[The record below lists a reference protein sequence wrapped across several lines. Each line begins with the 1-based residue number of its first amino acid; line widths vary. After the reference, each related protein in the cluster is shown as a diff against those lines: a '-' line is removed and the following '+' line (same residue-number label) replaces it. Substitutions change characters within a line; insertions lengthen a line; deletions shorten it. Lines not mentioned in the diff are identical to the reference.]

1 MSDTT
6 LVDFEDFQEADDMSF
21 SFTSGGGPGSG
32 RGPGSGPRK
41 GSRRSNTPK
50 KKKRT
55 PKKTSTT
62 SGKKNFE
69 LLVNGNVKHV
79 FHNRQARGAA
89 LKAATRGYT
98 TIRLRERGTDKV
110 HMFKGSVRREPAPE
124 GARLRAA
131 KDGMIN
137 VPKVKKI
144 GIKRL

>member
-1 MSDTT
+1 MND
-6 LVDFEDFQEADDMSF
+6 
-21 SFTSGGGPGSG
+21 
-32 RGPGSGPRK
+32 
-41 GSRRSNTPK
+41 K
-50 KKKRT
+50 KY
-55 PKKTSTT
+55 
-62 SGKKNFE
+62 FE
-69 LLVNGNVKHV
+69 LIVNGDVKHV
-79 FHNRQARGAA
+79 FQNKYARQAA